1 MLEGIVS
8 VKRFSNLIAI
18 GALSKENN
26 GKPIS
31 RSQIEG
37 RARQND
43 DAGHTGAANSL
54 RELLDANP
62 TRKEFTPN
70 DV

>member
-1 MLEGIVS
+1 VS
-8 VKRFSNLIAI
+8 VKRFSNLLAI
-18 GALSKENN
+18 NALVRENS
-26 GKPIS
+26 GKPAN
-31 RSQIEG
+31 RSQIED

-43 DAGHTGAANSL
+43 GAGHTGAAQSL

-62 TRKEFTPN
+62 TRKRFISD